1 MSDNYQ
7 KYKVEMDS
15 TVIHTRAP
23 NYICSRI
30 MLLTD
35 HTFELTAVNLH
46 IEPGFASLQPH
57 LNDMILV
64 AKSAVTRITN
74 ARNFLLFFPSCTFG
88 QVFLLFL
95 LP

>member
-7 KYKVEMDS
+7 KYKVEMKS
-15 TVIHTRAP
+15 SVIHTRAH

-35 HTFELTAVNLH
+35 HTNAVTAVNLH
-46 IEPGFASLQPH
+46 IEPRFASLQAH
-57 LNDMILV
+57 LYDMILV
-64 AKSAVTRITN
+64 AKAAVTRITN

-88 QVFLLFL
+88 KVFFLSL